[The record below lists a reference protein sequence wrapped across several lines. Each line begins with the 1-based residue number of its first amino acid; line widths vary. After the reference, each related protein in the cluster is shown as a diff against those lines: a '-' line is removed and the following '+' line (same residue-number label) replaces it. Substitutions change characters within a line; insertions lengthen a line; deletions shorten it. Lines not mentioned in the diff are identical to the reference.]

1 MEKSCL
7 KILSGNNVK
16 LRMLEAKNGKHFWC
30 KHEKPPKN
38 MDLTSYQILI
48 LMKVSCKH
56 FNQQL
61 HIWWLVILHG
71 GGEYYWQVR
80 VIPSNQRYFQ
90 NYIVDSDERL
100 RKAIV
105 LQDRRRPGTWTRA
118 PVAVWRA
125 TACPVCAPAPLWPT
139 RLQPSSQRWPPGLAT
154 ATPSARPRP
163 VGEWG
168 RRADAT
174 HRRDEDVNGHG
185 GETMGPSENRVL
197 QKWRRLRRGSN
208 VVGVWSGVGSVLSD
222 LGFQLLAGGATLDW
236 SWCGRNS
243 SQQVL
248 LANQSPF

>member
-1 MEKSCL
+1 MK
-7 KILSGNNVK
+7 GW
-16 LRMLEAKNGKHFWC
+16 GK
-30 KHEKPPKN
+30 
-38 MDLTSYQILI
+38 
-48 LMKVSCKH
+48 
-56 FNQQL
+56 QL
-61 HIWWLVILHG
+61 FFKTG
-71 GGEYYWQVR
+71 GGRGHERERRWQ
-80 VIPSNQRYFQ
+80 FE
-90 NYIVDSDERL
+90 ERQH
-100 RKAIV
+100 V
-105 LQDRRRPGTWTRA
+105 L
-118 PVAVWRA
+118 
-125 TACPVCAPAPLWPT
+125 CAPR
-139 RLQPSSQRWPPGLAT
+139 RLSDPRQPSSQRWPPGLAT

-248 LANQSPF
+248 LANQSPFQPTIAASRSFMVLHCFWIFQPR